1 MHKYTTLLSKT
12 TLFKVKN
19 VIFVNKFLFL
29 LLSLRMDMEKTL
41 QQIKDMLGRSESCD
55 VIAHCDYIIEKEDNG
70 ENKKYIAQLFYLRGN
85 AYRQLGEWG
94 KAMSSW
100 LEASERDPESP
111 AKQAYAHALEI
122 LDFYNHDLYNP

>member
-1 MHKYTTLLSKT
+1 M
-12 TLFKVKN
+12 
-19 VIFVNKFLFL
+19 FL
-29 LLSLRMDMEKTL
+29 LLPLHIDMEKTIE
-41 QQIKDMLGRSESCD
+41 QIKEMLGRSESRD
-55 VIAHCDYIIEKEDNG
+55 VIAYCDYIIEKEDSD

>member
-1 MHKYTTLLSKT
+1 MLNEET
-12 TLFKVKN
+12 
-19 VIFVNKFLFL
+19 I
-29 LLSLRMDMEKTL
+29 
-41 QQIKDMLGRSESCD
+41 QQIKEMLSRSESRD
-55 VIAHCDYIIEKEDNG
+55 VIAHCDYIIEKEENED
-70 ENKKYIAQLFYLRGN
+70 NKKLISQLFYLRGN

-94 KAMSSW
+94 NAMSSY